1 MSTGKA
7 GVSEAGAASLRIS
20 ELTASPVEAW
30 EPWLI
35 TRVLAMASTRMKA
48 IRYQVAF
55 SRMVA
60 VWRTPRAWFAEVKL
74 VAAVLAVL
82 QEDDHDQQDGRE
94 DNQDDQDGECD
105 VHIFKYF

>member
-1 MSTGKA
+1 MSAYSAVGSVWGMSTGKA

-55 SRMVA
+55 SRM
-60 VWRTPRAWFAEVKL
+60 
-74 VAAVLAVL
+74 AAVLAVL

>member
-60 VWRTPRAWFAEVKL
+60 VWRTPRAWFA
-74 VAAVLAVL
+74 AVLAVL